1 MHAPKRPGVNLRQ
14 TVLALILFGPAAAA
28 LAQTAPPPTFQQAP
42 LPARSQYSYGAN
54 REALRAQE
62 NGTAKAKPAVDMAA
76 PASNGKGGRADGLM
90 PDLSEILGRADADI
104 AGETA
109 SGPRMDLIGI
119 YRKALENDPDW
130 LAAQYE
136 NQAMQE
142 EPNRARSALLPQVSF
157 SGTYYKTS
165 NQQGYLGTLGARPG
179 SKQDY
184 DSKNYVLQLRQPVY
198 RPQAWAQYE
207 QSRAQVGVADAQ
219 LGKDR
224 NELARRVA
232 EDYFDLLYQQERLRL
247 AEAKRSA
254 LSVTAAQAER
264 GYSGGVYTLT
274 DVFETRSRL
283 DLSNAEYLETQNA
296 VRAARRKVESLVNQP
311 IGTLAPIQP
320 EQMLLD
326 GPFPARQEA
335 WIEQAQETSQ
345 DVIGAR
351 FNVEIARQ
359 EIAKQRSGHM
369 PTLDLIAQRQ
379 YAESDTTN
387 NIGERNTS
395 TSVGVQVSIPLYA
408 GGGVS
413 ASVRQAASRLDRAQ
427 QQLEGAQR
435 KIQLQVVQE
444 FETIQQGIDQI
455 RAYEQAVASAEESYK
470 GTRRG
475 IDAGTR
481 TTVDLLNAAQQIFDA
496 RASLARAR
504 YGYALAT
511 VRLKAAA
518 GNLGEFDLEGINRW
532 LRPADLQ

>member
-1 MHAPKRPGVNLRQ
+1 MHAPKRPGVVFRQ
-14 TVLALILFGPAAAA
+14 TVLALLLCGPAAAA
-28 LAQTAPPPTFQQAP
+28 FAQTAPPPTFQQAP

-62 NGTAKAKPAVDMAA
+62 NGTAQAKPVVDMAG
-76 PASNGKGGRADGLM
+76 PANGKGGRADSLM
-90 PDLSEILGRADADI
+90 PDLSQILNRADADI

-109 SGPRMDLIGI
+109 TGPRMDLIGI

-130 LAAQYE
+130 LAAQFE

-142 EPNRARSALLPQVSF
+142 EPNRARSALLPQISF

-165 NQQGYLGTLGARPG
+165 NQQGYLGDLAARPG
-179 SKQDY
+179 NKQDY

-198 RPQAWAQYE
+198 RPQAYAQYE
-207 QSRAQVGVADAQ
+207 QSRAQLGVADAQ

-224 NELARRVA
+224 NELARRVS

-264 GYSGGVYTLT
+264 GYTGGVYTLT

-296 VRAARRKVESLVNQP
+296 VRAARRKLESLVNQP
-311 IGTLAPIQP
+311 IGAVAPIQP
-320 EQMLLD
+320 GQMLLD
-326 GPFPARQEA
+326 GPYPARQEA

-369 PTLDLIAQRQ
+369 PTLDLVAQRQ

-395 TSVGVQVSIPLYA
+395 TSVGVQVSIPLYS

-470 GTRRG
+470 GTRRS

-532 LRPADLQ
+532 LRPADL